1 MADVRC
7 PKCGSRTAIR
17 TAKKDD
23 SQYHVCINSPRCRG
37 RVLVDED
44 QDGGLGDDWDK
55 ARPVSKT
62 THDSTRQ
69 RREPSSPEREVEK
82 TIRIAKKDE
91 RKVRAGADH
100 HDRKGRVPIDK
111 TWGDDWEDDW
121 GDDWD
126 KDIPAKKTAKDS
138 PPQRKASASPERGAE
153 TTIRTAKKDERR
165 GNVGVDR
172 PERKGKVPV
181 DKGWGDDWD
190 KEIPA
195 PKPAPDRARRHV
207 APKPE
212 IAPEKKE
219 SPRPRTQTV
228 HKEGEH
234 PEPLQQ
240 IAPKADTATEKK
252 ESPKLRQR
260 RVPQR
265 YLAPQ
270 KKKRS
275 TVVIVIALVIAFLAI
290 DGMIYAAFVLR

>member
-7 PKCGSRTAIR
+7 PKCGSRTTIR

-55 ARPVSKT
+55 ASPVSKT

-153 TTIRTAKKDERR
+153 TTIRAAKKDERR

-172 PERKGKVPV
+172 PERKG
-181 DKGWGDDWD
+181 
-190 KEIPA
+190 
-195 PKPAPDRARRHV
+195 
-207 APKPE
+207 
-212 IAPEKKE
+212 
-219 SPRPRTQTV
+219 
-228 HKEGEH
+228 
-234 PEPLQQ
+234 
-240 IAPKADTATEKK
+240 
-252 ESPKLRQR
+252 
-260 RVPQR
+260 
-265 YLAPQ
+265 
-270 KKKRS
+270 
-275 TVVIVIALVIAFLAI
+275 
-290 DGMIYAAFVLR
+290 

>member
-7 PKCGSRTAIR
+7 PKCGSRTTIR

-82 TIRIAKKDE
+82 TIRTAKKDE

-252 ESPKLRQR
+252 KSPKLRQR
-260 RVPQR
+260 RVPQS
-265 YLAPQ
+265 YLAPK

-275 TVVIVIALVIAFLAI
+275 NVVIIIALVVAFLAI